1 MGTAHATRA
10 ADAARATALV
20 VLAFGLVAAMPFG
33 RARSDEPVVV
43 IASAEWTEASE
54 VSLAELRRIYLG
66 RTTSLRGRRTKPFH
80 LRSGAPA
87 RAAFSIAVLGE
98 REETFE
104 DYWIEQ
110 ALRGG
115 PLPPREVP
123 NARAL
128 VREVARSPGAIGY
141 LPRSDLVTE
150 GSGGIPAGIRVL
162 HLRSTDGVLAP
173 DDPRYPVRVAAPE
186 ADSEA
191 RSASDAPSQPTKA
204 RDTSPNR

>member
-1 MGTAHATRA
+1 MGTTHALRA

-20 VLAFGLVAAMPFG
+20 VLAFGLVAAMPLG

-66 RTTSLRGRRTKPFH
+66 RTTSLRGRRAKPFH
-80 LRSGAPA
+80 LRSGTPA

-98 REETFE
+98 REEAFE

-141 LPRSDLVTE
+141 LPRSDLFAE
-150 GSGGIPAGIRVL
+150 GSGEIPAGIRVL
-162 HLRSTDGVLAP
+162 RVRSAGAALAP
-173 DDPRYPVRVAAPE
+173 DDPRYPIRVAAPE
-186 ADSEA
+186 PEA

-204 RDTSPNR
+204 LDTSPNR